1 MGRREEDKLAELEAS
16 LTDEERK
23 MLDELADG
31 IARRRLSPLALFF
44 LESMKPLGFV
54 GSQVMHFFR
63 PVVSAIWSNPVTYDQ
78 VSAVLERRG
87 SIELLLRRIESIE
100 DPGDVVNEPNE
111 RKPTGDDPVDRS

>member
-1 MGRREEDKLAELEAS
+1 
-16 LTDEERK
+16 
-23 MLDELADG
+23 
-31 IARRRLSPLALFF
+31 
-44 LESMKPLGFV
+44 
-54 GSQVMHFFR
+54 MHFFR